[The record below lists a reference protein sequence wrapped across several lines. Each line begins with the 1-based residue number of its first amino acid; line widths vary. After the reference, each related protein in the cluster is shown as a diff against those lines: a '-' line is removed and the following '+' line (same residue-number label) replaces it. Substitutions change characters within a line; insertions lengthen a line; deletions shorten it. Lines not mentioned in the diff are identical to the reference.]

1 MEEDDID
8 RIRNIG
14 IVAHIDAGKTTTTER
29 ILYYAGETHKLG
41 EVDQGTTETDFDEEE
56 QRRGITIH
64 SAAVSCRWNDFAINV
79 IDTPGHVDFTA
90 EVERSLRV
98 LDGAVVIFCGQ
109 GGVEAQSETV
119 WRQADRYHVPRVCYI
134 NKLDRIGAD
143 FSRVVRQMGQ
153 RLSCRPV
160 PVCFPDG
167 HEGDFSGV
175 VDLVEMQL
183 VTFEEDSLG
192 ARMQRTDIP
201 DELAEEARS
210 RREALVEGVADFDN
224 VLLEK
229 YLEGEDIAADDL
241 RRAIRAGTLAAKIVP
256 VFCGSSLRNKG
267 VQLLLDGIC
276 HYLPGP
282 RDVGAVRAFDPKKN
296 KSVECKPKKNEPLA
310 ALAFKITS
318 DAHKELVWLRI
329 YSGRLRVGTRVLNP
343 RLHKKEIVSAI
354 FHVHAAKK
362 ERIESAGPG
371 DIVAITGTKVT
382 VTGDT
387 LCDTHH
393 EILLESVKFPSTVI
407 SMAMEPKSTGDRSRL
422 IDVLTRL
429 AKEDPTFEW
438 RSDEETGQLI
448 VSGMGELHLEVLRHR
463 MERDFSVPA
472 NVGRPRVAY
481 KETLRGRTRATGRI
495 DQIVGNRRLYA
506 EVTAD
511 FEVIRSNRAIV
522 VDLDLPNDLV
532 PARFCASIEQGLAD
546 AVRTGI
552 ETGYPMI
559 NVHATVV
566 DAKYDPGDPNEMAF
580 EAAAAHALETAAR
593 NVGVDLLEPIM
604 QVEVTLPEEY
614 LGDVVSDLNA
624 RRGEI
629 QGMEPIDGT
638 RVVSCV
644 APLREMFGYANALR
658 SISQGRA
665 VYSMEPLEY
674 RAVPEKIAAKILM

>member
-1 MEEDDID
+1 
-8 RIRNIG
+8 
-14 IVAHIDAGKTTTTER
+14 
-29 ILYYAGETHKLG
+29 
-41 EVDQGTTETDFDEEE
+41 
-56 QRRGITIH
+56 
-64 SAAVSCRWNDFAINV
+64 
-79 IDTPGHVDFTA
+79 
-90 EVERSLRV
+90 VERSLRV

-119 WRQADRYHVPRVCYI
+119 WRQADKYRVPRICYI

-143 FSRVVRQMGQ
+143 FSRVVDQMAQ
-153 RLSCRPV
+153 RLSCQPV
-160 PVCFPDG
+160 PVCFPNG
-167 HEGDFSGV
+167 HEAGFSAI
-175 VDLVEMQL
+175 VDLVEMKL
-183 VTFEEDSLG
+183 LTFEEDSLG

-201 DELAEEARS
+201 EELAEEAHS
-210 RREALVEGVADFDN
+210 RREALIERVADFDN
-224 VLLEK
+224 VLLER
-229 YLEGEDIAADDL
+229 YVDGADVTADDL

-256 VFCGSSLRNKG
+256 VFCGSSLKNKG
-267 VQLLLDGIC
+267 VQPLLDGIC
-276 HYLPGP
+276 HYLPSP
-282 RDVGAVRAFDPKKN
+282 LDVGAVRAFDPKK
-296 KSVECKPKKNEPLA
+296 KKPVQCKPRKKDPLA

-318 DAHKELVWLRI
+318 DAHQELVWLRV
-329 YSGRLRVGTRVLNP
+329 YSGRLRVGTRVLNA

-362 ERIESAGPG
+362 ERVESAGPG
-371 DIVAITGTKVT
+371 DIVAIAGTRVT

-393 EILLESVKFPSTVI
+393 EVLLENVQFPSTVI
-407 SMAMEPKSTGDRSRL
+407 SMAMEPKSTGDRGRL

-438 RSDEETGQLI
+438 RSDEETGQLV

-463 MERDFSVPA
+463 MERDYKVPA

-481 KETLRGRTRATGRI
+481 KETLREKTRATGRI
-495 DQIVGNRRLYA
+495 DQLAGNRRLYA

-511 FEVIRSNRAIV
+511 FEVVRSNRPIV
-522 VDLDLPNDLV
+522 VDFDLPEGLV
-532 PARFCASIEQGLAD
+532 PTQYIARIEQGFAD

-566 DAKYDPGDPNEMAF
+566 DAKFDASDPNEMAF
-580 EAAAAHALETAAR
+580 EAAAAHALEAAAR
-593 NVGVDLLEPIM
+593 EVGVDLLEPIM
-604 QVEVTLPEEY
+604 KIEVTLPEMY

-629 QGMEPIDGT
+629 QAMEPIDGT
-638 RVVSCV
+638 HVVSCI
-644 APLREMFGYANALR
+644 APLGEMFGYANGLR
-658 SISQGRA
+658 SLSQGRA
-665 VYSMEPLEY
+665 VYAMEPLEY

>member
-1 MEEDDID
+1 MTEGDIS

-29 ILYYAGETHKLG
+29 ILYYAGQTHKLG
-41 EVDQGTTETDFDEEE
+41 EVDRGTTETDFDEEE

-64 SAAVSCRWNDFAINV
+64 SAAVSCRWDDYAINI

-119 WRQADRYHVPRVCYI
+119 WRQADRYHVPRICYI
-134 NKLDRIGAD
+134 NKLDRVGAD
-143 FSRVVRQMGQ
+143 FSRVVDQMAQ

-160 PVCFPDG
+160 PVSFPDG
-167 HEGDFSGV
+167 HEGEFSGI

-183 VTFEEDSLG
+183 LTFEEDSLG
-192 ARMQRTDIP
+192 ARMQRADIP
-201 DELAEEARS
+201 EELLDEARS
-210 RREALVEGVADFDN
+210 RHEALIEGVADFDN

-229 YLEGEDIAADDL
+229 YLDGEDVTPEDL
-241 RRAIRAGTLAAKIVP
+241 HRAIRAGTLAAKIVP
-256 VFCGSSLRNKG
+256 VFCGSSLKNRG
-267 VQLLLDGIC
+267 VQPLLDGIC
-276 HYLPGP
+276 HYLPSP
-282 RDVGAVRAFDPKKN
+282 RDIGAVRALDPKKN
-296 KSVECKPKKNEPLA
+296 KPVECKPKKGEPLA

-318 DAHKELVWLRI
+318 DSHQELVWLRI
-329 YSGRLRVGTRVLNP
+329 YSGRLRAGTRVLNA
-343 RLHKKEIVSAI
+343 RLRKKEIVSAI

-371 DIVAITGTKVT
+371 DIVAVAGPRVT

-393 EILLESVKFPSTVI
+393 EILLESVQFPSTVI
-407 SMAMEPKSTGDRSRL
+407 AMAMEPKSTGDRGRL

-463 MERDFSVPA
+463 MERDFKVAA

-481 KETLRGRTRATGRI
+481 KETLRGKTRATGRI
-495 DQIVGNRRLYA
+495 DQLAGSRRLYA

-511 FEVIRSNRAIV
+511 FDVARSNRPIV
-522 VDLDLPNDLV
+522 VSFDLPKDLV
-532 PARFCASIEQGLAD
+532 PGPFLASIEQGFAD

-559 NVHATVV
+559 NVNVTVI
-566 DAKYDPGDPNEMAF
+566 DAKFDPGDSNEMAF
-580 EAAAAHALETAAR
+580 EAAAGHALEAAAR
-593 NVGVDLLEPIM
+593 NVGIDLLEPIM

-614 LGDVVSDLNA
+614 LGDVVGDLNA

-629 QGMEPIDGT
+629 QAMEPIDGT

-644 APLREMFGYANALR
+644 APLGEMFGYANALR
-658 SISQGRA
+658 SITQGRA
-665 VYSMEPLEY
+665 AYSMAPLEY
-674 RAVPEKIAAKILM
+674 RAAPEKVAAKILM